1 MLLPRVFLPQGG
13 SKVTGL
19 VKWWLGSQPMWHHLD
34 KIFLLLTFSQGYIKE
49 EDGGVRTKPSSKY
62 WVGNK
67 TKCIMWPQHHP
78 EVFLLNDMSVHN
90 EHSMFWAVAAEN
102 VCSDMKVSLSVLR
115 WNHAS
120 RENTVFSSWNFTIFE
135 AQCQKWLHC
144 QICKTNWPH
153 SRCFFFFFI
162 NNTISPTCYSVVA
175 GAVKNHKY
183 GVFMP
188 NHPKKSHTKLT
199 PFFNVKMKQCSP
211 AMNTKQTML
220 QSTKTITLIRCQSLR
235 FICFLL

>member
-1 MLLPRVFLPQGG
+1 MNTPCSELLQLRTFVQIWRCRWVFCDE
-13 SKVTGL
+13 T
-19 VKWWLGSQPMWHHLD
+19 
-34 KIFLLLTFSQGYIKE
+34 T
-49 EDGGVRTKPSSKY
+49 
-62 WVGNK
+62 
-67 TKCIMWPQHHP
+67 HP
-78 EVFLLNDMSVHN
+78 EKTQFFHHGILPSL
-90 EHSMFWAVAAEN
+90 
-102 VCSDMKVSLSVLR
+102 KLSVRSDCIVRFARLTD
-115 WNHAS
+115 HIPG
-120 RENTVFSSWNFTIFE
+120 V
-135 AQCQKWLHC
+135 
-144 QICKTNWPH
+144 
-153 SRCFFFFFI
+153 FFFFFI

-235 FICFLL
+235 FTCFLL